1 MNNNFETILIVFKNP
16 RWPQE
21 FIIKKFSHRYIVETI
36 FISNLIEKNNREIIT
51 FINNTIKNKNISTI
65 IFEGDHISI
74 FNFDFI
80 NSIKGVKKGLLLYDD
95 FMYHDVNILTARSCD
110 FVLTACPHSSLKF
123 NKKGYK
129 SIFIPM
135 EADGDIFK
143 KYNSIEKNIDVLFF
157 GDINN
162 YRKGYVDYIKN
173 SGIKLKCVSM
183 KDEESRKH
191 EDLVK
196 LINEAK
202 IVINFCRSEFLKNK
216 YIGSRTHKNYYQFK
230 GRLYQTGLC
239 GTACITEYS
248 PAHKIIFNEN
258 ELINFK
264 SKEECV
270 DILRKILSDK
280 KNLEFYSSNFYN
292 KCLQLEDKNYIK
304 KIKKLID
311 STIVVETRLETSNKI
326 PFWYKWI
333 FVKQRI
339 WLRFRKGKFLSFFKE
354 IFDVIFISKHNTLV
368 GSLLFSLYSVFYSLV
383 FLISYPL
390 KKIKNVLI
398 R

>member
-1 MNNNFETILIVFKNP
+1 M
-16 RWPQE
+16 Q
-21 FIIKKFSHRYIVETI
+21 
-36 FISNLIEKNNREIIT
+36 
-51 FINNTIKNKNISTI
+51 
-65 IFEGDHISI
+65 
-74 FNFDFI
+74 
-80 NSIKGVKKGLLLYDD
+80 
-95 FMYHDVNILTARSCD
+95 
-110 FVLTACPHSSLKF
+110 FVL
-123 NKKGYK
+123 
-129 SIFIPM
+129 
-135 EADGDIFK
+135 
-143 KYNSIEKNIDVLFF
+143 
-157 GDINN
+157 
-162 YRKGYVDYIKN
+162 
-173 SGIKLKCVSM
+173 
-183 KDEESRKH
+183 
-191 EDLVK
+191 
-196 LINEAK
+196 K
-202 IVINFCRSEFLKNK
+202 INK
-216 YIGSRTHKNYYQFK
+216 YGI
-230 GRLYQTGLC
+230 
-239 GTACITEYS
+239 
-248 PAHKIIFNEN
+248 NEN

-280 KNLEFYSSNFYN
+280 KNLEFYSNNLYN

-311 STIVVETRLETSNKI
+311 STIIAETRLEISNKI